1 MIAIGLGLAWA
12 GYTVFM
18 WGYCLVRDYNV
29 TVPDLFKA
37 SWPGA
42 GGAGPAPGQGTVSS
56 PVVPTRSGKPTLPQQ
71 YTGQ

>member
-1 MIAIGLGLAWA
+1 MVALGFGVAWA

-37 SWPGA
+37 TWPGIIPAHTGTSRAGRTGTTQAPGTTTA
-42 GGAGPAPGQGTVSS
+42 GGRG
-56 PVVPTRSGKPTLPQQ
+56 
-71 YTGQ
+71 